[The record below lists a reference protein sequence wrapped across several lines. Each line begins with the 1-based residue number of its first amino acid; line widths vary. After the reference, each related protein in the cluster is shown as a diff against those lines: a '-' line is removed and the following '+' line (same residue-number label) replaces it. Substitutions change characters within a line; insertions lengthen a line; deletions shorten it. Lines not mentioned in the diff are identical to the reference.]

1 MIDESVDENT
11 RLVDITHSE
20 FFFFWFCSTERGKL
34 PGGVVGSEAAR
45 QRGPLCG
52 GVCWDRRVRTDCS
65 RLHSVS
71 AFSTVFSDRHSG
83 LGFGPRVGGLW
94 AYVVSVVLLC

>member
-1 MIDESVDENT
+1 MIDESVDKNT
-11 RLVDITHSE
+11 RLVDITHSD

-71 AFSTVFSDRHSG
+71 AFFTVIVTVT
-83 LGFGPRVGGLW
+83 VGW
-94 AYVVSVVLLC
+94 ASALALVGCGHT